1 MKYIGAS
8 DWFIRWPFVIE
19 GVIIGFAGAL
29 IAFVLTSYL
38 YNSVESFV
46 NAQTFEYGLSE
57 LVKMVSLGNVGGQIF
72 VIYAII
78 GVVMGSIGSI
88 ISVRKHLNV

>member
-1 MKYIGAS
+1 
-8 DWFIRWPFVIE
+8 
-19 GVIIGFAGAL
+19 VIIGFAGAL